1 MNAFLGQAQ
10 RLIRVFLK
18 YIKELEKVAPI
29 WFSVSASTFVA
40 SVEVLALNN
49 AKKESKI
56 RSQLFITAI
65 QTLFGQE
72 MSLH

>member
-1 MNAFLGQAQ
+1 MNALLGQAQ
-10 RLIRVFLK
+10 RLTRVFLK

-29 WFSVSASTFVA
+29 WFSVSTSTSVA

>member
-1 MNAFLGQAQ
+1 MNALLGQAQ
-10 RLIRVFLK
+10 RLISVFLK
-18 YIKELEKVAPI
+18 CIKELEKVAPI

-40 SVEVLALNN
+40 PVEVLALNN

-56 RSQLFITAI
+56 QSQLFITAI